1 MSTSQHELET
11 VLLAHEWAHDLER
24 GFVASD
30 ARRPLFPHERQAGF
44 NALGAET
51 EIADAA
57 QRLTTLLINTRAEWL
72 QTLAADIRSRTSPA
86 DAIDRLVKVDA
97 NLSILAAPLLAD
109 VTAQAER
116 IIGAAASAG
125 VDRFLTEAV
134 SQAERLRSVVPIDV
148 ASGELGAW
156 VKASASHVARSP
168 IADITGKVRGAITR
182 MAPARM
188 EQIAAELFTVGSSA
202 SVATLESDYARVPV
216 QQAWGRARTV
226 QAGTIIEEPRSIYAS
241 ELLDKRVCRRTRG
254 DLIDRCN
261 EVDGREYPSRQAAWE
276 DYPTSTYLHC
286 LGGMR
291 CRGTL
296 VYVWKET

>member
-1 MSTSQHELET
+1 MNDDLET
-11 VLLAHEWAHDLER
+11 VLLAHEWLHDLEH
-24 GFVASD
+24 GLVPSD
-30 ARRPLFPHERQAGF
+30 AHRPLFPHERQAGF
-44 NALGAET
+44 NALSAET
-51 EIADAA
+51 EVADAA
-57 QRLTTLLINTRAEWL
+57 QRLTTLLINTRTEWL
-72 QTLAADIRSRTSPA
+72 QTLAADLRSRATPA
-86 DAIDRLVKVDA
+86 DAVARLIRVDA
-97 NLSILAAPLLAD
+97 NLSILGAPLLAD
-109 VTAQAER
+109 VTLQAER
-116 IIGAAASAG
+116 IIGAAATAG

-134 SQAERLRSVVPIDV
+134 GQAARLRSVVPIDV
-148 ASGELGAW
+148 AVGELGAW
-156 VKASASHVARSP
+156 VKASAVHVARSP
-168 IADITGKVRGAITR
+168 LADITGKVRGAVTR
-182 MAPARM
+182 MAPARL
-188 EQIAAELFTVGSSA
+188 EQIATELLTVGAKA

-216 QQAWGRARTV
+216 QQAWGRGRHT
-226 QAGTIIEEPRSIYAS
+226 QAATITEEPRSIYAS